1 MSTERN
7 KYWANREHLLK
18 IENRLRELKLTLE
31 RVSQPNLFTY
41 PDAEVLQTFQIRK
54 AQLDV
59 DQQLYMIET
68 FKKTIKQD
76 E

>member
-1 MSTERN
+1 MSAERN

-18 IENRLRELKLTLE
+18 IENKLRELELNLE

-41 PDAEVLQTFQIRK
+41 PDAEVLQSFQIRK

-59 DQQLYMIET
+59 DQHLHMIET

-76 E
+76 K